1 MEVTLIYK
9 IKADSQKWLDVWYVH
24 YHKKEDVFTLMLPA
38 VDSVHI
44 DKTFIF
50 KTYDLIT
57 DTDSIEYCRVLNKQY
72 SENMCKITFTVRSK
86 GTRFLQ
92 DAIANNSYMED

>member
-50 KTYDLIT
+50 KTYDLLT
-57 DTDSIEYCRVLNKQY
+57 DIDSIEYCRVLNKQY
-72 SENMCKITFTVRSK
+72 SENMCKVTFTVRSR
-86 GTRFLQ
+86 GARFLK
-92 DAIANNSYMED
+92 DAIANNNFMED